1 MCRNTGDDDENEDD
15 GGGGDGYD
23 DDDVDS
29 TFTGDPME
37 TEESS
42 STGELLEIC
51 QHFRSLAG
59 SVSCLYIV
67 IFRDV
72 NKNFLISA
80 IYIILFVHPKN
91 YLPCNYKSVVIKH

>member
-59 SVSCLYIV
+59 SVSCLYIA

-80 IYIILFVHPKN
+80 IYISCLYIQKTICP
-91 YLPCNYKSVVIKH
+91 VITNLL